1 MGSAHQVGH
10 GRDPG
15 QHRLNVAVAVL
26 IEPAL
31 PADARRVAQIH
42 VQAWQAAYVG
52 IVPDEYLA
60 SLSVDKRETMWREA
74 IDKRVPELLVARVG
88 GDMAGWVS
96 FDASRDKDAAQGC
109 GEVWA
114 LYVDPACWAGGV
126 GRALL
131 QRARTRLT
139 ERGFGSISLWVLA
152 ANARAIRFYAAAG
165 FTLDAGS
172 AQVFELGGRSVQELR
187 YTQKAAASSPPQAP
201 LPVTP

>member
-1 MGSAHQVGH
+1 MAE
-10 GRDPG
+10 
-15 QHRLNVAVAVL
+15 L

-31 PADARRVAQIH
+31 LADARRVAQIH

-74 IDKRVPELLVARVG
+74 IDKGAPELLVARVDG
-88 GDMAGWVS
+88 GVAGWVS
-96 FDASRDKDAAQGC
+96 FDASRDKNAAQGC

-114 LYVDPACWAGGV
+114 LYVDPGHWSGGV

-131 QRARTRLT
+131 QRARQRLT
-139 ERGFGSISLWVLA
+139 ERGLRSISLWVLA
-152 ANARAIRFYAAAG
+152 ANVRAIRFYETAG

-187 YTQKAAASSPPQAP
+187 YTLITAASRPPQAV
-201 LPVTP
+201 LPATP

>member
-1 MGSAHQVGH
+1 MGSAHQVGQ

-15 QHRLNVAVAVL
+15 QHRLNVAVVVL

-114 LYVDPACWAGGV
+114 LYVDPMHWSGGV

-152 ANARAIRFYAAAG
+152 ANARAIGFYEAAG
-165 FTLDAGS
+165 FTLDPGS

-187 YTQKAAASSPPQAP
+187 YTLSTAACRSPQAVSS
-201 LPVTP
+201 VTP